1 MECWSIGVSEKKVDS
16 QMKSKKKE
24 YKKPE
29 VKRVSLDAKCA
40 VLAFCK
46 NYGSLGP
53 DGADC
58 SLPVPACAGPGS

>member
-1 MECWSIGVSEKKVDS
+1 LKKSD
-16 QMKSKKKE
+16 KKE

-46 NYGSLGP
+46 TGGSLGP
-53 DGADC
+53 DDMHCGVPNPPC
-58 SLPVPACAGPGS
+58 SSEGS

>member
-1 MECWSIGVSEKKVDS
+1 MN
-16 QMKSKKKE
+16 SKKKE

-46 NYGSLGP
+46 DYGSLGP

-58 SLPVPACAGPGS
+58 SMPVPPCAGPGS

>member
-1 MECWSIGVSEKKVDS
+1 MECWSIGVVERKVDH

-46 NYGSLGP
+46 TSGSLGP
-53 DGADC
+53 DDMHCGLPNPPC
-58 SLPVPACAGPGS
+58 SSEGS

>member
-1 MECWSIGVSEKKVDS
+1 
-16 QMKSKKKE
+16 MKSKKKE

-46 NYGSLGP
+46 TDLKVGSLTMGCGLP
-53 DGADC
+53 NDPC
-58 SLPVPACAGPGS
+58 SGPGS